1 DTMHI
6 PRMPSEDSYRTSIIQ
21 AIGRSLGVQ
30 TPMID
35 QFLARYRAYCES
47 YQTQHPHQRVSTQFD
62 PHAYDKDI
70 DLVNQF
76 LKEKHS

>member
-1 DTMHI
+1 MHI
-6 PRMPSEDSYRTSIIQ
+6 QECQVKTATEHQSFRQSE
-21 AIGRSLGVQ
+21 GRVQ

-76 LKEKHS
+76 